1 MYESLSIICEY
12 DADENKQSEV
22 FKIKSCPPNVE
33 NLHNVKQ
40 VQFWVCFM
48 FNLYSA
54 T

>member
-33 NLHNVKQ
+33 NLHNVKSSVLGLFC
-40 VQFWVCFM
+40 VQ
-48 FNLYSA
+48 LI
-54 T
+54 